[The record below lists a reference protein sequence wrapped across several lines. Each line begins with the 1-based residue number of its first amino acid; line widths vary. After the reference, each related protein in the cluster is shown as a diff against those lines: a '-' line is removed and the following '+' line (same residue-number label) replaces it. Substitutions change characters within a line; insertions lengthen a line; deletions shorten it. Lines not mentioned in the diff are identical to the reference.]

1 MRLRTNCYVYVMTLL
16 LAALPATSHCATG
29 QKPSDETLG
38 AKPAEGA
45 VMLFN
50 GESLSGWVSRDGKKP
65 ADWPVADGVMTVRGG
80 DIMTTAR
87 FGNFQLHVEFN
98 VPYMPRAHGQG
109 RGNSGVYLGGIHE
122 LQVLDSY
129 GLKPQDNDCGA
140 IYKQIVP
147 AVNACKPPLQWQT
160 YDVTFH
166 KAVVEDGKVVKK
178 ARLTVVQNGL
188 TIIDNA
194 EISPTPGG
202 IDLKPGDDGPL
213 LLQDHGNA
221 VEYRNIWIKPL
232 S

>member
-1 MRLRTNCYVYVMTLL
+1 MRLRTISYLIPV
-16 LAALPATSHCATG
+16 LAALPATARAG
-29 QKPSDETLG
+29 QAQQRPSDTTLG
-38 AKPAEGA
+38 AKPPEGA
-45 VMLFN
+45 VSVFN
-50 GESLSGWVSRDGKKP
+50 GESLAGWVSRDGKTP
-65 ADWPVADGVMTVRGG
+65 AGWPLADGVMTVRGG
-80 DIMTTAR
+80 DIMTSAR
-87 FGNFQLHVEFN
+87 FGNFQLHIEFN
-98 VPYMPRAHGQG
+98 IPYMPKAHGQG

-147 AVNACKPPLQWQT
+147 ALNACKPPLQWQT

-194 EISPTPGG
+194 EIAPTPGG
-202 IDLKPGDDGPL
+202 IDLAAGQDGPL
-213 LLQDHGNA
+213 LLQDHGNP

-232 S
+232 N